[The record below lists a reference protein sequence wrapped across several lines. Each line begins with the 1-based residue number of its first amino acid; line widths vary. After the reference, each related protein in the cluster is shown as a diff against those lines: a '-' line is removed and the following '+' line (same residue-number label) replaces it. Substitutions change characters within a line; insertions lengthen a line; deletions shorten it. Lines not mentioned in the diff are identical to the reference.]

1 MFTIGNLAR
10 FICILISLFGASV
23 FIKKRAGIAYAFCMS
38 IACSLIISI
47 LFLTSLFMRI
57 TAVIWILF
65 GVGILMFLYVLIRR
79 EIHKEDILNWTNLFL
94 LIVLVVLFLYLA
106 GRRFIFIDDYT
117 HWGVIAR
124 HLVENQA
131 LPDASDF
138 LITFPSYAPGSAL
151 WITYVVTLCGGA
163 TEDLYLIAQAFLIL
177 VFFMPLTGFAF
188 CKKGKAQT
196 GMAICMMILTIVL
209 CAVTMTFSATILSL
223 CVDGLL
229 AASALSGVVF
239 LILSDSS
246 LHVKAWFL
254 IPLMVTVLLIKTAGM
269 LFAASE
275 FFVLLYL
282 IIRDKKRGS
291 ISRRSGSAVVGLI
304 AAPVICIVVQLL
316 WQRHV
321 RVAFLDAGSSM
332 HAISITR
339 WKEIYA
345 SRGAEMIRMIQSQ
358 FFHKIGRWY
367 LVFFVAALIVFFVVI
382 YICGRKA
389 DHRIGK
395 QSLWMLLLDLVHY
408 MVYLASLLFVYL
420 FSMDVREA
428 SFLAAFDRYLWAE
441 LIFLIGLCACFLFR
455 LFSRFEEGFGET
467 ANGDSCDGS
476 GTAFRAFAIRH
487 NVAIRL
493 IPLIVAAVCS
503 VAFLLYFWMFGP
515 KYDSMDYLTSTIG
528 QINDLAPEDYT
539 GDVLIYA
546 PSQMDQAYDE
556 SLLLYFSRYK
566 FRTPTAHVATF
577 DRGNVESLLA
587 EHTHFFIS
595 EPDDQLVSYLHE
607 HGWTGDIV
615 PGLYD
620 IEKKALAE

>member
-38 IACSLIISI
+38 IACSFIISI

-57 TAVIWILF
+57 TVVIWILF
-65 GVGILMFLYVLIRR
+65 GVGILMFLYVLIRW

-94 LIVLVVLFLYLA
+94 LIGLVALFLYLA

-151 WITYVVTLCGGA
+151 WITHVVTLTGGA

-177 VFFMPLTGFAF
+177 VFFMPLTGCSF
-188 CKKGKAQT
+188 KGRRSVSLS
-196 GMAICMMILTIVL
+196 ICTLIITMVV
-209 CAVTMTFSATILSL
+209 CAVTMTFSTTILSL

-229 AASALSGVVF
+229 AACALSGIGF
-239 LILSDSS
+239 LILSDVS
-246 LHVKAWFL
+246 LRVKAWFL
-254 IPLMVTVLLIKTAGM
+254 IPLMLTVMVIKTPGM
-269 LFAASE
+269 LLAASE
-275 FFVLLYL
+275 FVILLYL
-282 IIRDKKRGS
+282 IIREKRRGSSGKRGA
-291 ISRRSGSAVVGLI
+291 AVLGLI
-304 AAPVICIVVQLL
+304 AGPVICIVMQFL
-316 WQRHV
+316 WQWHV
-321 RVAFLDAGSSM
+321 KVAFPDAGSTM
-332 HAISITR
+332 HALSIAR
-339 WKEIYA
+339 WKEVYA
-345 SRGAEMIRMIQSQ
+345 SRGAELIQTILHE
-358 FFHKIGRWY
+358 FFRKITLWY
-367 LVFFVAALIVFFVVI
+367 LVLFVVALIVLYVFL
-382 YICGRKA
+382 YICGRKYK
-389 DHRIGK
+389 HRIAR
-395 QSLWMLLLDLVHY
+395 QSLWMLLLSLVHY
-408 MVYLASLLFVYL
+408 VAYLASLLFVYL
-420 FSMDVREA
+420 FSMSAEEA
-428 SFLAAFDRYLWAE
+428 SFLAAFDRYMWVE
-441 LIFLIGLCACFLFR
+441 LIFLVGLCLCFLFR
-455 LFSRFEEGFGET
+455 LFSQYEEGFEASST
-467 ANGDSCDGS
+467 RRHS
-476 GTAFRAFAIRH
+476 G
-487 NVAIRL
+487 L
-493 IPLIVAAVCS
+493 IPLIPLVVITVAS
-503 VAFLLYFWMFGP
+503 VAFLLFFWIFGP
-515 KYDSMDYLTSTIG
+515 KYDSLDYPHSTIG

-556 SLLLYFSRYK
+556 SLLLYFSRYR
-566 FRTPTAHVATF
+566 FRSWRVHVATF